1 MKNKWI
7 KTLAVTLAVV
17 CMAGCGVKD
26 AAGPL
31 SEGVMAKEA
40 ESGQDLAEKV
50 SAETKA
56 VSKGRQDKRAAALN
70 GELFDGR
77 SIQIWKGK
85 ENTLLALKEDVLYL
99 YDAVTAQI
107 VAQTKTEEWDMLDF
121 Y

>member
-7 KTLAVTLAVV
+7 KTLVVTLAVV

-26 AAGPL
+26 AAGTL

-40 ESGQDLAEKV
+40 EFGQDLAEKV
-50 SAETKA
+50 SAETKVA
-56 VSKGRQDKRAAALN
+56 PKGRQDKRAAALN

-85 ENTLLALKEDVLYL
+85 ENTLLALKEDMLYL
-99 YDAVTAQI
+99 YEGIEGVQGN
-107 VAQTKTEEWDMLDF
+107 L
-121 Y
+121 

>member
-56 VSKGRQDKRAAALN
+56 ASKGRQDKRAAALN
-70 GELFDGR
+70 GELLHGR
-77 SIQIWKGK
+77 SIRIWRAK
-85 ENTLLALKEDVLYL
+85 E
-99 YDAVTAQI
+99 I
-107 VAQTKTEEWDMLDF
+107 PILD
-121 Y
+121 